1 MKNWKLSIKYNGF
14 KATEIELIDIKN
26 FFEGYLKLKRSYFT
40 SLTKAVKI
48 SKKYSVIKGI
58 EKVFSPNQED
68 WTINPWVLLLIKDDE
83 KENPFWLLFLREKDL
98 SGELVAIGPQEF
110 VTYIMNDVEGKKELK
125 RLLNYIITYLNKFEC
140 IIMIPNFLL

>member
-14 KATEIELIDIKN
+14 KVTEIELIDIKN

-68 WTINPWVLLLIKDDE
+68 WTINPWVLLLIKDD
-83 KENPFWLLFLREKDL
+83 R
-98 SGELVAIGPQEF
+98 
-110 VTYIMNDVEGKKELK
+110 KKIHFGF
-125 RLLNYIITYLNKFEC
+125 YS
-140 IIMIPNFLL
+140 